1 MVNIFEFNQL
11 IYMKYLFIT
20 YYPSMKYFIV
30 ELKSIKIN

>member
-1 MVNIFEFNQL
+1 
-11 IYMKYLFIT
+11 MKYLFIT